1 MVAMS
6 TPAAQSI
13 SGHDCGT
20 KFAIDAAEQRQTM
33 IKRLARFA
41 NERTISCEPP
51 IRPGRRLD
59 CGLIAF
65 IRPGRC

>member
-20 KFAIDAAEQRQTM
+20 KFAIDAAEQTSDDDQE
-33 IKRLARFA
+33 ARA
-41 NERTISCEPP
+41 IRERAYYLLRAP